1 MSNTEQQRLLGI
13 LKHGIETG
21 STADAGGIVRSP
33 VSDFTC
39 PALLRGCSRGNNA
52 SSFGKRPS

>member
-13 LKHGIETG
+13 LKHGIGTG

-39 PALLRGCSRGNNA
+39 RALLAREQRV
-52 SSFGKRPS
+52 FFRE